1 MMLGIRRRIV
11 LVAGT
16 LVVVGVSGAGV
27 LLTQDARSSLEAYA
41 DSTLVG
47 QATVL
52 AAEMN
57 GRSLTPEVA
66 AAWARDL
73 GVRVLELDAAGVVIV
88 DSAGG
93 GAGQDARLVPGLARI
108 RLEAVSTPSALAV
121 PGDSTR
127 AATAP
132 RSGHPGRV
140 VALVREVPEI
150 PEAVGRV
157 GWRVFWAGAFALA
170 AVAYLVW
177 VTTRVVSRTL
187 TDLVSG
193 VQAVAR
199 GERGVRVS
207 PSDAEVFGGLAG
219 SINQLAESLEGT
231 VSTLAAE
238 RSRFETMLERLSD
251 AVIALDHE
259 ERVTMVNRG
268 ATRLFGFD
276 RSPIGQTLLE
286 TVRLPVLAE
295 LVRRARSEGRVKAEV
310 DWTSGRRRR
319 LLARATRLGQ
329 GEGTVLVIQDL
340 TALRRLETVRRDFV
354 ANVSHEL
361 RTPVGVILANAETLL
376 DGALDDPKFS
386 RTFVEALHRNAIRLT
401 RLLDDLL
408 DISRL
413 EAGQAHLAP
422 ERLDLTEVAAQVI
435 DALSVKAA
443 EKGIDLRWQGEN
455 PVWVR
460 ADANAVEQVL
470 VNLIDNAIK
479 YTPTGSRVFAGT
491 AAQVDAGR
499 VRVVVEDNG
508 PGIDAQHRERIFERF
523 YRVDPGRSRE
533 MGGTGLGLSIV
544 RHLVE
549 SMGGSVG
556 VEPAAPQGA
565 RFWFTLPAQP
575 DEALAA
581 EATS

>member
-1 MMLGIRRRIV
+1 MLGMRRRVV

-16 LVVVGVSGAGV
+16 LVVVGVAGAGV
-27 LLTQDARSSLEAYA
+27 LLTQDTRASLESYA
-41 DSTLVG
+41 DATLLA
-47 QATVL
+47 QATTL
-52 AAEMN
+52 STQL
-57 GRSLTPEVA
+57 GDRSLTTEGASAWAADLGTRVMEIDASGVVTIDSAGQGVGQEARLIPGLAGLSPSDLSTPSALSPPGAPVRAAIAPRPGQPVRVVALAREVPEVA
-66 AAWARDL
+66 AA
-73 GVRVLELDAAGVVIV
+73 VHRVTQHVLWAGV
-88 DSAGG
+88 
-93 GAGQDARLVPGLARI
+93 
-108 RLEAVSTPSALAV
+108 
-121 PGDSTR
+121 
-127 AATAP
+127 
-132 RSGHPGRV
+132 
-140 VALVREVPEI
+140 
-150 PEAVGRV
+150 
-157 GWRVFWAGAFALA
+157 FALA
-170 AVAYLVW
+170 AVAYVVW

-187 TDLVSG
+187 TDLVNG

-295 LVRRARSEGRVKAEV
+295 LVRRARTEGRVKAEV

-422 ERLDLTEVAAQVI
+422 ERFDLTEVAAQVI
-435 DALSVKAA
+435 DALSVKAG
-443 EKGIDLRWQGEN
+443 EKSIDLQWSGDA

-479 YTPTGSRVFAGT
+479 YTPSGSRVLVGT
-491 AAQVDAGR
+491 AAQEDAGR
-499 VRVVVEDNG
+499 IRVVIEDNG

-556 VEPAAPQGA
+556 VEPATPTGA
-565 RFWFTLPAQP
+565 RFWFTLPAQT
-575 DEALAA
+575 EASLAA